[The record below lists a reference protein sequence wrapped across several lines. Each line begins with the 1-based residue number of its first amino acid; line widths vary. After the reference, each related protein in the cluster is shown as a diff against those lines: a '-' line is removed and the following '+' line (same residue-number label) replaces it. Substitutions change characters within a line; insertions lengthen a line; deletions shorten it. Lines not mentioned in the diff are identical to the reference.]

1 MQWNQHSKINSFLWG
16 YVLWQQ
22 HVLLFGNTSFFKKAL
37 EFDMTM
43 AFTTIVGL
51 IISDDETTVT

>member
-1 MQWNQHSKINSFLWG
+1 MATACSVVLKIHL
-16 YVLWQQ
+16 
-22 HVLLFGNTSFFKKAL
+22 FFKKAL

-43 AFTTIVGL
+43 AFTKIVGL